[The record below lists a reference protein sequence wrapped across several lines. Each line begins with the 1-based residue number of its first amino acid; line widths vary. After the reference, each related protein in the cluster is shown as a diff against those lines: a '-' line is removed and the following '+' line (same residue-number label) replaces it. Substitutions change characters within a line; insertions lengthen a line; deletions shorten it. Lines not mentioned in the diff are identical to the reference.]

1 MTKLACGDSHEED
14 KEDEKQLLKVGTK
27 ERKYEGSINKDNH
40 IEDIE
45 QRSDLMLLKFWEELK
60 FLEDWLINSKTEEDC
75 IAIVDKKHRKEEMLT
90 TSKYVEESFQADY
103 VIVVTKG
110 DDDKKIPTHGIMDD
124 SFMPKKGNAKFVE
137 EMKLLEG
144 WLAKDKVDKYYTK
157 FAKLVQIDSEKHV
170 RMKNNSGM
178 IKELGEERIA
188 LKDNNEVEDAKH
200 DKKVA
205 KFQRR
210 NYL

>member
-124 SFMPKKGNAKFVE
+124 NFMQKRKCKVRGRDEIIRRMVGKGQ
-137 EMKLLEG
+137 G
-144 WLAKDKVDKYYTK
+144 
-157 FAKLVQIDSEKHV
+157 
-170 RMKNNSGM
+170 
-178 IKELGEERIA
+178 
-188 LKDNNEVEDAKH
+188 
-200 DKKVA
+200 
-205 KFQRR
+205 
-210 NYL
+210 